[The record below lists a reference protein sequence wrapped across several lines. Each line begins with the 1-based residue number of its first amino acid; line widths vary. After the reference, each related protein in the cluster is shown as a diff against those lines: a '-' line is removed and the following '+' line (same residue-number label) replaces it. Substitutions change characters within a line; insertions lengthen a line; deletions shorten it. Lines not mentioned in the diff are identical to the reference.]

1 MGLVIEL
8 AVDIARN
15 NDVTN
20 IKTLLVNLADYYD
33 SSHHYFIHEVEGKNS
48 RISHNECIHVV
59 DFDYSI
65 EHMRENITKYVKAIT
80 RHKYIKIDCIYDDC
94 GKIKILYASKRYR
107 MKSASPQPTLPEFN
121 RSIDHKISEIIN
133 ELI

>member
-1 MGLVIEL
+1 MNYTKIYGQLFLFRKSITMGLVIEL

-65 EHMRENITKYVKAIT
+65 EHMRENIIKYVKL
-80 RHKYIKIDCIYDDC
+80 D
-94 GKIKILYASKRYR
+94 
-107 MKSASPQPTLPEFN
+107 
-121 RSIDHKISEIIN
+121 
-133 ELI
+133 